1 MWPFK
6 AGRLKS
12 ELNLLV
18 LVGRVV
24 IIILNLRFSKSCQ
37 ISKFSS
43 LPSYHITLRSS
54 CTHSCIH
61 NSSLY
66 ISYSHAE
73 LILLIHHSFSS
84 YITHPPHTSLIHII
98 HHSFSSYIT
107 HPYLSLILLTYY
119 SSDHSTFITNTLI
132 IPFFHT

>member
-1 MWPFK
+1 M
-6 AGRLKS
+6 
-12 ELNLLV
+12 V